1 MRMSSRPTIVLVAPR
16 HGRSASATGAA
27 ATVASKIPRSLTR
40 PRARGAIDGRAAAAR
55 AAAARAATVHRRGRC
70 SRRQGC
76 SKSHA
81 CSSLDLDSL
90 TRIGC
95 LVSGIKPKRWLCSL
109 MGGSPLAA
117 PKAIPGQTS
126 GAPMPPRRFKTV
138 AICLDAIRLREPAKL
153 NMTKTAV
160 RVLVMVA
167 TFAAPYSRDKPPRA
181 RAVCRLHRRTS
192 EGEKTDT
199 CERTLGLNLAR
210 QNLVLCATCCIISV
224 LTQWGA
230 TLVEEEGGR
239 ARKGA
244 QKGKIREKGASKGC
258 KGGGKGSLPLC
269 L

>member
-1 MRMSSRPTIVLVAPR
+1 MRMSTRPTILVAPR
-16 HGRSASATGAA
+16 HGRTTSATGAA
-27 ATVASKIPRSLTR
+27 ATVASKIARSLTR
-40 PRARGAIDGRAAAAR
+40 PRARGAIDGRAAAATR

-138 AICLDAIRLREPAKL
+138 AICLDAIRLGEPAKL
-153 NMTKTAV
+153 SMTKTAV

-167 TFAAPYSRDKPPRA
+167 TFAAAGIRDQEEPPRA
-181 RAVCRLHRRTS
+181 RARQRS
-192 EGEKTDT
+192 
-199 CERTLGLNLAR
+199 AR
-210 QNLVLCATCCIISV
+210 PNF
-224 LTQWGA
+224 
-230 TLVEEEGGR
+230 
-239 ARKGA
+239 
-244 QKGKIREKGASKGC
+244 
-258 KGGGKGSLPLC
+258 
-269 L
+269 